1 MQRKPLF
8 LIIPVL
14 AVIAAL
20 ILFFQRD
27 NTQPQSSASSSG
39 SGLTEGSGAHMPPTN
54 SMNPTPAGTPSVSA
68 PGTPPISATP
78 TAPSGEAARPGER
91 R

>member
-27 NTQPQSSASSSG
+27 NTQPQSSASSG

-68 PGTPPISATP
+68 PGNPPTSATP
-78 TAPSGEAARPGER
+78 TAPSGEPARPGER